1 MLHDVV
7 SDPGDL
13 DAEELYVRY
22 LAELAAVVE
31 DAGVETVAA
40 ETGLDRETLRAIR
53 DREASELT
61 LEDAAAVFAVRADA
75 PDAAD
80 VAALARDELLLGMTN
95 AVMDV
100 ERVAAAVDGRL
111 EPKEIQSK
119 VEGRYPMTLREFAML
134 RHHIDRE
141 GP

>member
-13 DAEELYVRY
+13 DAEELYGRY

-134 RHHIDRE
+134 RHHIARE